1 MPVTDDEQ
9 AVGRACFKAAAE
21 TGNQKAR
28 LLPSVERRAT
38 GVCANSYADSVQL
51 ADVTVITAN
60 WPHKFHYAFVLIARG
75 FSISQQR
82 SI

>member
-9 AVGRACFKAAAE
+9 ALEGPVS
-21 TGNQKAR
+21 R
-28 LLPSVERRAT
+28 LQPRPEIRKRTFLPSVERRAT
-38 GVCANSYADSVQL
+38 GVCANSYADSVQM

-75 FSISQQR
+75 CSISQQR
-82 SI
+82 SM